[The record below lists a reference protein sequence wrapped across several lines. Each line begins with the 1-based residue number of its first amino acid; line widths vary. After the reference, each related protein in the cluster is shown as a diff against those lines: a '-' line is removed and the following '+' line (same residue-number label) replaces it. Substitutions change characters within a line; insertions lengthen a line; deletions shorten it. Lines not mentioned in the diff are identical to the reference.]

1 MPSRGSAADWAPS
14 RKISRGVMQHQ
25 STPLLHMLGTRP
37 GMTDR
42 ARGEHAW
49 TGKHARQVLVERTGS
64 QARTTGRNSVT
75 PPVNVGGRGTH
86 DVRIARNVFVVL
98 SEGTTTRGLDP

>member
-1 MPSRGSAADWAPS
+1 MPSRGSAAGWAPS

-37 GMTDR
+37 GLTDR

-49 TGKHARQVLVERTGS
+49 TQRHARQVLVENRIPWDPEPKEELGDA
-64 QARTTGRNSVT
+64 ARHECWEHG
-75 PPVNVGGRGTH
+75 H
-86 DVRIARNVFVVL
+86 A
-98 SEGTTTRGLDP
+98 

>member
-49 TGKHARQVLVERTGS
+49 TQRHARQVLVENRIPWDPEPKEELGDA
-64 QARTTGRNSVT
+64 ARHECWEHG
-75 PPVNVGGRGTH
+75 H
-86 DVRIARNVFVVL
+86 A
-98 SEGTTTRGLDP
+98 

>member
-49 TGKHARQVLVERTGS
+49 THRHARQVLVENRIPWDPEPKEELGDA
-64 QARTTGRNSVT
+64 ARHECWEHG
-75 PPVNVGGRGTH
+75 H
-86 DVRIARNVFVVL
+86 A
-98 SEGTTTRGLDP
+98 

>member
-1 MPSRGSAADWAPS
+1 MPSRGSAAGWAPS

-49 TGKHARQVLVERTGS
+49 TGKHARQVLVENRIPWDPEPKEELGDA
-64 QARTTGRNSVT
+64 ARHECWEHG
-75 PPVNVGGRGTH
+75 H
-86 DVRIARNVFVVL
+86 A
-98 SEGTTTRGLDP
+98 